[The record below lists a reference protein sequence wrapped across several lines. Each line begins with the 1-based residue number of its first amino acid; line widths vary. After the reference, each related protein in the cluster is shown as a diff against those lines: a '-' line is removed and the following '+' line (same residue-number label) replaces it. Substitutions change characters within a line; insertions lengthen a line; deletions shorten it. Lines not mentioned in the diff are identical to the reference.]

1 MRKVRDYDA
10 ELKALG
16 DKARALKAKRVEQ
29 LGQLVAATGADALDA
44 ETLAGVLL
52 DAIGSKDASA
62 KEVWRAKGAAFFQRR
77 GAQGWLALLQ
87 STDRALRLNQA
98 ATLRAEAAERRTDS
112 RGWVV
117 QRRERTR
124 HLIELGGLVQKAGLV
139 ELTDDDRV
147 TLYGALLDLAGRAR
161 GDDSGDVLALWKRRG
176 KRAFDA
182 EAETE
187 TTGPGS

>member
-52 DAIGSKDASA
+52 DAIGSNDAGA

-77 GAQGWLALLQ
+77 GRKGGGAAAIDG
-87 STDRALRLNQA
+87 SGA
-98 ATLRAEAAERRTDS
+98 ATEP
-112 RGWVV
+112 
-117 QRRERTR
+117 
-124 HLIELGGLVQKAGLV
+124 GGDATG
-139 ELTDDDRV
+139 
-147 TLYGALLDLAGRAR
+147 GS
-161 GDDSGDVLALWKRRG
+161 SGTANR
-176 KRAFDA
+176 
-182 EAETE
+182 
-187 TTGPGS
+187 